1 MPSVLKS
8 DPILSVPKYNW
19 YNTVYQPVSGVPN
32 ITCAKVNQMY
42 QNSLGMI
49 LSTDLIPSGQKC
61 NCIGVPNVTTVTNL
75 PKMTKSDPSVSVF
88 GSVHFYMGFWKNP
101 LLVP

>member
-1 MPSVLKS
+1 MMPSVLKS

-49 LSTDLIPSGQKC
+49 LSTDPILSEPKC
-61 NCIGVPNVTTVTNL
+61 NWCTRRNDSNTYVL
-75 PKMTKSDPSVSVF
+75 KMTKNDPGVPVF
-88 GSVHFYMGFWKNP
+88 GSVYFYMGF
-101 LLVP
+101 